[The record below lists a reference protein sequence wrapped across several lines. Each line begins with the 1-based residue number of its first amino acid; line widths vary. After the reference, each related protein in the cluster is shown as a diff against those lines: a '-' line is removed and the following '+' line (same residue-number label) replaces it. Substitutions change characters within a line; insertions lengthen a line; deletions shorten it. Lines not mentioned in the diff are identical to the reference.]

1 MDTSDSSSIPSSYSG
16 ECSDSNDV
24 SAFLTMDISDSSSI
38 PSSYTGDCI
47 FIY

>member
-1 MDTSDSSSIPSSYSG
+1 MDTSESSSIPSSYSG
-16 ECSDSNDV
+16 ECSDLNDT